1 MSETP
6 ENPSHELERQHP
18 PLAQPEPGAA
28 AATEPGAQP
37 GAGLAEHGLR
47 ARAGEPELAASAT
60 RSPADATRSF
70 DTAQGRLSYA
80 ELAEQLA
87 APLLAIDVRQRRGE
101 YAERALDEALLLGL
115 HAELSGAL
123 FPEEAG
129 RYRQKSVQVGA
140 HEPPPPSLVA
150 QRMRDYIGNLAERMH
165 HLNDEAD
172 DPLLEFLAYAE
183 GELLSIH
190 PFPDLNGRMS
200 RLWLTEILRRLQL
213 PPVDVVPPDDEF
225 RARYLDALGAADR
238 RDWAPLMALWKERL
252 SQPAAVNDIALTGCN
267 PTPLA
272 SYLKALAVLRLVAEA
287 GLDEGGDPQASGF
300 WRDDVFVLRTR
311 LTREQLCRYFLE
323 WYRPTPLIAPW
334 NGRAGFLEGGDDDD
348 DESEVTQLADEAE
361 DEGESTRIG
370 TEMVRAFTSATLH
383 ARFGPIKKAIE
394 GFQRVHALDVL
405 NVNRAKAK
413 ALEAEVK
420 KNKKAR
426 LPVLDGDEDRLRM
439 LKAENIRLKAQV
451 LLQLRNEA
459 DEGWLSWF
467 DACQSLAQ
475 ISSTKEQDRNK
486 PQHAPLLGKGG
497 VDGSMDFG
505 VNFQKRIT
513 ELFDLTTGNPLPI
526 CAVWLD
532 HALFDLTTA
541 GLIAI
546 KPGQFH
552 PGVGKFPNSGNG
564 FLGEELGNPWNSMFS
579 LEGAMLFATAT
590 SRRLES
596 NDPGMLSAPFT
607 VTSRVSGVG
616 SASLCDESEK
626 LTNGE
631 IWMPLWTAPA
641 AFDEVRCLLTEG
653 RASINGRTARDG
665 LDFARAVAK
674 LGVDRGIKSFQR
686 FGFLKR
692 FGKAYLAA
700 PLMRLPVRRN
710 DAADLISDL
719 ERRDWLRSVQ
729 QYGRGKLAPDSFR
742 SAVHQLDTA
751 LFALTQQASRE
762 ALQAVLRHV
771 GRIDTAL
778 GISAK
783 ARKAVRVPVPR
794 LRKEWAM
801 KADDDSAEF
810 RIAVALAGLTLRGA
824 DGHAALHTRRHLVAV
839 SESANKEGDRQWE
852 PTSGLAA
859 WGVGP
864 LANNLAALLHRR
876 WLKAVTL
883 GVEGE
888 MLASQTGAT
897 CADVVAFIRGNTD
910 DARIAELLAG
920 LACVDL
926 SQLAP
931 LQGQSEAVLPP
942 TFALLKIFFTPESVL
957 RPLRLLPEDRS
968 LRLPAEIPTRL
979 ASDDVQAAVMLA
991 WQRLRALGINLPGR
1005 DPPRAVVADGPRWLA
1020 ALCIPLTFNETANML
1035 HELRLDPE
1043 SIHASKTLA

>member
-6 ENPSHELERQHP
+6 ENPGHELERQHP

-37 GAGLAEHGLR
+37 SAGLAEHGVR
-47 ARAGEPELAASAT
+47 ARAGEPGLAASAT
-60 RSPADATRSF
+60 HSPADATRAF

-80 ELAEQLA
+80 ELAERLA
-87 APLLAIDVRQRRGE
+87 APLLEIDVRQRRGE
-101 YAERALDEALLLGL
+101 YAESPLNEALLLGL

-129 RYRQKSVQVGA
+129 RYRQKSVQVGV

-150 QRMRDYIGNLAERMH
+150 PRMRDYIGNLSERMH

-172 DPLLEFLAYAE
+172 DLLLEFLAYAE

-200 RLWLTEILRRLQL
+200 RLWLTEILRRLHL
-213 PPVDVVPPDDEF
+213 PPVDVVPPSDEF

-238 RDWAPLMALWKERL
+238 RDWTPLMALWKERL
-252 SQPAAVNDIALTGCN
+252 SQPAAVNDIVLTGCN

-272 SYLKALAVLRLVAEA
+272 SYLKGLAVLRLVAES
-287 GLDEGGDPQASGF
+287 GVDEGGDPQASGF

-311 LTREQLCRYFLE
+311 LTREQLSEFFLE
-323 WYRPTPLIAPW
+323 RYRPTPLISPW

-348 DESEVTQLADEAE
+348 DESEVTQLAVEAE
-361 DEGESTRIG
+361 DDGESTRIG
-370 TEMVRAFTSATLH
+370 AEMVRVFTPTTLH
-383 ARFGPIKKAIE
+383 SRFGPIKKAIE
-394 GFQRVHALDVL
+394 GFQRVRVLDLL
-405 NVNRAKAK
+405 NVSRSKAK
-413 ALEAEVK
+413 ALEAEIK
-420 KNKKAR
+420 KNKKAQ
-426 LPVLDGDEDRLRM
+426 LSVLDGDEDRLKS
-439 LKAENIRLKAQV
+439 LKADNIRLKAQV

-526 CAVWLD
+526 CAFWLD

-596 NDPGMLSAPFT
+596 SDPGMLSAPFT

-616 SASLCDESEK
+616 SANLRDESEK

-631 IWMPLWTAPA
+631 IWMPLWSAPA
-641 AFDEVRCLLTEG
+641 SFDEVRCLLTEG

-665 LDFARAVAK
+665 LDFARAVAQ

-692 FGKAYLAA
+692 FGKTYLAA
-700 PLMRLPVRRN
+700 PLTRLPVRRN
-710 DAADLISDL
+710 DASDLISDL
-719 ERRDWLRSVQ
+719 ERRDWLRAVQ

-762 ALQAVLRHV
+762 TLQAVLRHV
-771 GRIDTAL
+771 GHIDTAL

-783 ARKAVRVPVPR
+783 AREAVRAPAPR
-794 LRKEWAM
+794 LSVAWAM
-801 KADDDSAEF
+801 KASDDSAEF
-810 RIAVALAGLTLRGA
+810 RIAAALAGLTLRSANGY
-824 DGHAALHTRRHLVAV
+824 AALHTRRHLVAV
-839 SESANKEGDRQWE
+839 GEAANNEGDRQWE
-852 PTSGLAA
+852 PTSRVAT
-859 WGVGP
+859 WGAGP
-864 LANNLAALLHRR
+864 LVNNLAALLHRR
-876 WLKAVTL
+876 RLEAVRL

-888 MLASQTGAT
+888 LLAAQYGAT
-897 CADVVAFIRGNTD
+897 RDDLAAFIDGQTD
-910 DARIAELLAG
+910 DARIADLLAG

-931 LQGQSEAVLPP
+931 PQGQSKAVLPP
-942 TFALLKIFFTPESVL
+942 AFALLKIFFTPESVL
-957 RPLRLLPEDRS
+957 RPLRFLPEDRS
-968 LRLPAEIPTRL
+968 LHLPAEIPARL
-979 ASDDVQAAVMLA
+979 AANQAQTAVSLA
-991 WQRLRALGINLPGR
+991 WQRLRALGIKLPGR
-1005 DPPRAVVADGPRWLA
+1005 DPPQVVVADGPRWLA
-1020 ALCIPLTFNETANML
+1020 ALCIPLAFKESAGL
-1035 HELRLDPE
+1035 LRALQLDP
-1043 SIHASKTLA
+1043 ASETTV